1 MSEHEHAKLRAVVIG
16 CKMGL
21 NHAKAIASVPDF
33 ELVGLCDLNADTA
46 RDAAAQTG
54 GSAAVYT
61 DFGLMLEELQ
71 PDVAV
76 IATPTGSHAK
86 LTIVA
91 AEAGVK
97 AIYCEKPM
105 AVHMGDARKMTEVCE
120 QKGALLIIG
129 HQRRMSAPFIAM
141 REQIEA
147 GTIGKPYLMRATCA
161 GDFLS
166 DGTHS
171 VDTLL
176 YLAGEEKIK
185 WVLSAMFRQD
195 VEPGL
200 PDQYDYA
207 IFTGRRY
214 GHAVESG
221 MMVTLEFESG
231 LRAEFLTGDAR
242 LPGRGYQDIEVFG
255 DQGRLWR
262 AGDGAIPDV
271 LVQDAQAGGFRGI
284 ELNTPDIYND
294 VLPNVFRKLAV
305 SIRTGEP
312 HPLAASTAIKVME
325 VVMAAYE
332 SARLGRRLEL
342 PLKQDRFPLDIM
354 LESAVTAP

>member
-1 MSEHEHAKLRAVVIG
+1 MSEARLRAVIIG
-16 CKMGL
+16 CRMGL
-21 NHAKAIASVPDF
+21 NHAKAIASLPEF

-46 RDAAAQTG
+46 RDAAIQSG
-54 GSAAVYT
+54 GSAAIYT
-61 DFGLMLEELQ
+61 DFAQMLQEVE
-71 PDVAV
+71 PDVAI
-76 IATPTGSHAK
+76 IATPTGSHAR
-86 LTIVA
+86 LTIMA

-97 AIYCEKPM
+97 AVYCEKPM
-105 AVHMGDARKMTEVCE
+105 AVNMGDARKMMEVCE
-120 QKGALLIIG
+120 AANTLLIIG
-129 HQRRMSAPFIAM
+129 HQRRMSAPFMTM
-141 REQIEA
+141 RRLIQEGA
-147 GTIGKPYLMRATCA
+147 IGKPRLLRATCA

-171 VDTLL
+171 VDILL
-176 YLAGEEKIK
+176 SLTGDEKVK
-185 WVLSAMFRQD
+185 WVLAAMFRQD

-242 LPGRGYQDIEVFG
+242 LPGSGYQDIEAIG

-262 AGDGAIPDV
+262 AGDSANPQLQIH
-271 LVQDAQAGGFRGI
+271 DAQAGGFRAA
-284 ELNTPDIYND
+284 ELDAPDSFND
-294 VLPNVFRKLAV
+294 GLPGVFRQLAI
-305 SIRTGEP
+305 SMHTGAH
-312 HPLAASTAIKVME
+312 HPLAASIAIDVME

-332 SARLGRRLEL
+332 SARLGRRIDL
-342 PLKQDRFPLDIM
+342 PLQQDRFPLDMM
-354 LESAVTAP
+354 LEGAVTAP